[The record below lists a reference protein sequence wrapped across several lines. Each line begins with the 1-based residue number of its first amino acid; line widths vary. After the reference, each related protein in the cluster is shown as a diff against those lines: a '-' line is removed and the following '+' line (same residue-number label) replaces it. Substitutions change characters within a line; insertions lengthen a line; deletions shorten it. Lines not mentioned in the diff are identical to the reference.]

1 MKKRADAYFGPLYI
15 PELPGGFFLGAGRAE
30 WGGQNRMTIGV
41 QEILNFAI
49 SISLIH
55 HFLYLHKRCKYLFSC

>member
-30 WGGQNRMTIGV
+30 WGAKPDDHWRSRNSQ
-41 QEILNFAI
+41 LCYKHFSYSPLLI
-49 SISLIH
+49 SA
-55 HFLYLHKRCKYLFSC
+55 

>member
-30 WGGQNRMTIGV
+30 WVGKTG
-41 QEILNFAI
+41 
-49 SISLIH
+49 
-55 HFLYLHKRCKYLFSC
+55 